1 MNFFPDRI
9 IIEWNTETSLQ
20 VKWEFQI
27 NIAIKMEKNMLYLQ
41 IWLAKNAS
49 LQNVLVHLANILTVL
64 NYVACF
70 HYFTMHFVTLVG

>member
-49 LQNVLVHLANILTVL
+49 LQM
-64 NYVACF
+64 Y
-70 HYFTMHFVTLVG
+70 